1 MTRNTRP
8 PQTGGRAGGGASARR
23 RATPSPLEGL
33 NTRLTYRT
41 MRVVRVIGE
50 QAGLSNYEISCRAG
64 VSDQGQI
71 SKLLGRLARLGLLEN
86 TTVDREANGGA
97 NAWRLTP
104 WGRRVDAAIAREVA
118 AVWRSPDSA
127 I

>member
-1 MTRNTRP
+1 MTRNARP
-8 PQTGGRAGGGASARR
+8 LRDGGPVSGGASPRR
-23 RATPSPLEGL
+23 RPTPSPLDGL

-50 QAGLSNYEISCRAG
+50 QSGLSNYEISHRAG

-71 SKLLGRLARLGLLEN
+71 SKLLRRLARLGLLEN
-86 TTVDREANGGA
+86 TVDREANGVA

-104 WGRRVDAAIAREVA
+104 WGRRVDSAIAREVA

-127 I
+127 A